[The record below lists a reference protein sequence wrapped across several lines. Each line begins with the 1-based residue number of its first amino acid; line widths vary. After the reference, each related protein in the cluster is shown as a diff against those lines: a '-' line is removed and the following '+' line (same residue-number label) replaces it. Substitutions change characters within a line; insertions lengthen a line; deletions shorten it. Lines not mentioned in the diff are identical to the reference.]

1 MFSFILC
8 FSQKT
13 FNIAIDILRKSEIPV
28 SNITEFYKYPA
39 LFVKINLFIIEWLG
53 VEVFETSWFL
63 DEINFLESR

>member
-28 SNITEFYKYPA
+28 SNITEFYKYAA